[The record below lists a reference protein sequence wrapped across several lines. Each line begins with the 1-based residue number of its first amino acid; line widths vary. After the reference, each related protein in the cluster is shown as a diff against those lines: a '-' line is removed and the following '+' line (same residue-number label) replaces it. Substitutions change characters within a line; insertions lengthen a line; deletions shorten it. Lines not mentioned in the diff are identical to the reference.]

1 MGAVM
6 DPLSFS
12 DATEL
17 RARVQIGRLD
27 ILASERADI
36 SVSVQPTHRNRAG
49 DQAAAAAVRVERT
62 GNVVSVIGPSK
73 LNLFGPGD
81 SVDVV
86 VGVPLD
92 ATVDAE
98 VTYGSMGLTGVVGRT
113 RLAAPYGAVSVER
126 AARLE
131 VRSGH
136 GDVRIDQVEGD
147 ADVSSKSGSVR
158 IGQVGGELR
167 LKGTDTNLRVDLVD
181 GPADIS
187 TSSGAAELGRFGSG
201 LTLRASYGN
210 VRIGELVRG
219 ATRIEGSYGSVNVG
233 VRRGTA
239 VWLDASSS
247 YGTVRTDLAAD
258 GGPAEGEDSLEL
270 RVHTGY
276 GNITVQRSTLMA

>member
-1 MGAVM
+1 M

-12 DATEL
+12 DATEV
-17 RARVQIGRLD
+17 RVRIQIGRLD
-27 ILASERADI
+27 VFASERPDV

-49 DQAAAAAVRVERT
+49 DRAAAEAVRVERT
-62 GNVVSVIGPSK
+62 GSTVSVVGPNK

-92 ATVDAE
+92 ASVNAE
-98 VTYGSMGLTGVVGRT
+98 VIYGSMGITGPVGMA
-113 RLAAPYGAVSVER
+113 RLAAPYGEVSVER

-131 VRSGH
+131 LRSGH
-136 GDVRIDQVEGD
+136 GDVRVEQVDGD
-147 ADVSSKSGSVR
+147 ADISSKSGSVR
-158 IGQVGGELR
+158 IGQVAGELR

-187 TSSGAAELGRFGSG
+187 TSSGAAELGRFGGG
-201 LTLRASYGN
+201 LTLRAAYGN

-219 ATRIEGSYGSVNVG
+219 ATTIEGSYGSVHVG

-258 GGPAEGEDSLEL
+258 SGPTEGEDSLEL

>member
-6 DPLSFS
+6 GPQSFS
-12 DATEL
+12 DASEV
-17 RARVQIGRLD
+17 RVRIRIGRLD
-27 ILASERADI
+27 ILASERPDV
-36 SVSVQPTHRNRAG
+36 SVSIQPTHRKRAG
-49 DQAAAAAVRVERT
+49 DQAAAAAVHVERI
-62 GNVVSVIGPSK
+62 GNAVSVIGPSK

-86 VGVPLD
+86 IGVPLN

-98 VTYGSMGLTGVVGRT
+98 VTYGSLGITGAVGRA
-113 RLAAPYGAVSVER
+113 RLAAPYGEVSVER

-131 VRSGH
+131 LHSGH
-136 GDVRIDQVEGD
+136 GDVRVEQVDGE
-147 ADVSSKSGSVR
+147 ADISSKSGSVR
-158 IGQVGGELR
+158 IGQVAGELR

-187 TSSGAAELGRFGSG
+187 TSSGSAELGRFGSG
-201 LTLRASYGN
+201 LTVRAAYGN

-219 ATRIEGSYGSVNVG
+219 ATHIEGSYGNVQVG

-239 VWLDASSS
+239 VWLDVSSS
-247 YGTVRTDLAAD
+247 HGKVRTDLAAD

-276 GNITVQRSTLMA
+276 GNITIQRSTLMA

>member
-1 MGAVM
+1 MGA
-6 DPLSFS
+6 LSFP
-12 DATEL
+12 DATEV
-17 RARVQIGRLD
+17 RVRIQIGRLD
-27 ILASERADI
+27 VVASERSDI
-36 SVSVQPTHRNRAG
+36 AVSVQPTHRNRSG
-49 DQAAAAAVRVERT
+49 DRAIAEAVRVART
-62 GNVVSVIGPSK
+62 GNTVSVTGPSK

-86 VGVPLD
+86 VGVPLE
-92 ATVDAE
+92 AAVNAE
-98 VTYGSMGLTGVVGRT
+98 VTYGSMGITGHVGT
-113 RLAAPYGAVSVER
+113 ARLAAPYGEVSLER

-131 VRSGH
+131 LRSGH
-136 GDVRIDQVEGD
+136 GDVRVDLVEGD

-167 LKGTDTNLRVDLVD
+167 LKGADTNLRVDLVD

-187 TSSGAAELGRFGSG
+187 TSSGKAELGRFGGG
-201 LTLRASYGN
+201 LTLRAAYGN

-219 ATRIEGSYGSVNVG
+219 ATRIEGSYGNVHVG

-247 YGTVRTDLAAD
+247 HGTLRTDLAAD
-258 GGPAEGEDSLEL
+258 AGPGEGEDSLEL

-276 GNITVQRSTLMA
+276 GNITIQRSTLMA